1 MQFEISDFKM
11 KATAEETA
19 AHSQRFRREPPRQAG
34 AYESGGRMNR
44 AFYIIVVPA
53 IVTTFGW
60 VTFGWGWRLAAVIT
74 AAEVVLVVA
83 TVIFLVRRQNAQKSG
98 LKKAS

>member
-1 MQFEISDFKM
+1 MRDLQYAVPLLVE
-11 KATAEETA
+11 
-19 AHSQRFRREPPRQAG
+19 HL
-34 AYESGGRMNR
+34 NR

-74 AAEVVLVVA
+74 GAEIVLVVA
-83 TVIFLVRRQNAQKSG
+83 TVVFLARRKNAQKAAA
-98 LKKAS
+98 KKTA

>member
-1 MQFEISDFKM
+1 M
-11 KATAEETA
+11 KATAHSTLLKRSKSPAIDSA
-19 AHSQRFRREPPRQAG
+19 ASATKL
-34 AYESGGRMNR
+34 NR

-60 VTFGWGWRLAAVIT
+60 VTFGWGWRLAAAISG
-74 AAEVVLVVA
+74 AEIVLVVA
-83 TVIFLVRRQNAQKSG
+83 TVIFLARRQNAQRAA

>member
-1 MQFEISDFKM
+1 MRLLVE
-11 KATAEETA
+11 
-19 AHSQRFRREPPRQAG
+19 HL
-34 AYESGGRMNR
+34 NR

-60 VTFGWGWRLAAVIT
+60 VTFGWGWRFAAVIT

-83 TVIFLVRRQNAQKSG
+83 TVTLLVRRQNAHKPA

>member
-1 MQFEISDFKM
+1 MFCNRWGARRVSD
-11 KATAEETA
+11 
-19 AHSQRFRREPPRQAG
+19 
-34 AYESGGRMNR
+34 SGHGCRPLVEHLNR

-74 AAEVVLVVA
+74 GAEIVLVVA
-83 TVIFLVRRQNAQKSG
+83 TVIFLARRQNAQKAAV
-98 LKKAS
+98 KKA

>member
-1 MQFEISDFKM
+1 M
-11 KATAEETA
+11 
-19 AHSQRFRREPPRQAG
+19 
-34 AYESGGRMNR
+34 GGFLMNR

-74 AAEVVLVVA
+74 GAEIVLVVA
-83 TVIFLVRRQNAQKSG
+83 TVIFLGRRQNARG
-98 LKKAS
+98 TAPKKAS

>member
-1 MQFEISDFKM
+1 VE
-11 KATAEETA
+11 
-19 AHSQRFRREPPRQAG
+19 HL
-34 AYESGGRMNR
+34 NR

-74 AAEVVLVVA
+74 GAEIVLVVA
-83 TVIFLVRRQNAQKSG
+83 TVIFLVRRQNAQKAAA
-98 LKKAS
+98 KKTA

>member
-1 MQFEISDFKM
+1 VGH
-11 KATAEETA
+11 EE
-19 AHSQRFRREPPRQAG
+19 SQRQRARHAVPLLVEHL
-34 AYESGGRMNR
+34 NR

-74 AAEVVLVVA
+74 AAEVALVVA
-83 TVIFLVRRQNAQKSG
+83 TVIFLARRQNAQKAA

>member
-1 MQFEISDFKM
+1 
-11 KATAEETA
+11 
-19 AHSQRFRREPPRQAG
+19 
-34 AYESGGRMNR
+34 
-44 AFYIIVVPA
+44 VVPA

-74 AAEVVLVVA
+74 GAEIALVVA
-83 TVIFLVRRQNAQKSG
+83 TVIFLVRRQNAQKAA

>member
-1 MQFEISDFKM
+1 V
-11 KATAEETA
+11 
-19 AHSQRFRREPPRQAG
+19 
-34 AYESGGRMNR
+34 NR

-74 AAEVVLVVA
+74 GAEIVLVIA
-83 TVIFLVRRQNAQKSG
+83 TVIFLVRRQNTQKAG
-98 LKKAS
+98 LKKASSFFGIW

>member
-1 MQFEISDFKM
+1 
-11 KATAEETA
+11 
-19 AHSQRFRREPPRQAG
+19 
-34 AYESGGRMNR
+34 MNR

-60 VTFGWGWRLAAVIT
+60 VTFGCGWRLAAVIT
-74 AAEVVLVVA
+74 AAEVALVVA
-83 TVIFLVRRQNAQKSG
+83 TVIFLARRQNAQKAA